1 MRSNLARKLLTLA
14 TITGFSSGLGLVSFQ
29 PLSAQESPGFYT
41 DPATGIVYRQIMRTI
56 EKPVVETKIE
66 QRQQTVYKPKTVT
79 ETRPTT
85 RRMYIPVTQNRWVP
99 KVENRWNPFVAPRV
113 AYHHVPETTWQVRD
127 EVIAETKT
135 HVQWEPETQTVSVP
149 QQSLR
154 MDRQQQVDF
163 EPVGRVAPNAMP
175 QTLGPAAAGSVPNVP
190 PEIAARLRPLAA
202 NSPIQPIRSGTSIG
216 GVSSVASLASGE
228 SPRSSLQTGLRAT
241 ELVPRSVPSYVAPVD
256 ATGIAG
262 LPPMRI
268 WR

>member
-1 MRSNLARKLLTLA
+1 MRPTLPKKLFALA
-14 TITGFSSGLGLVSFQ
+14 TITGLTAGLGISNWQ
-29 PLSAQESPGFYT
+29 PLSAQETPGFYT
-41 DPATGIVYRQIMRTI
+41 DPATGIVYRQVMRTI
-56 EKPVVETKIE
+56 EKPVIETRIE

-85 RRMYIPVTQNRWVP
+85 RRMYIPVTQHRWVP
-99 KVENRWNPFVAPRV
+99 KVENRWNPFVSPRV

-154 MDRQQQVDF
+154 MTSQQQVDF
-163 EPVGRVAPNAMP
+163 EPVGRVAPNATP
-175 QTLGPAAAGSVPNVP
+175 PTSNPTVPGSAPSVP

-202 NSPIQPIRSGTSIG
+202 NPPIEPIHSGRRLGSAPS
-216 GVSSVASLASGE
+216 VSSFASRE
-228 SPRSSLQTGLRAT
+228 NPRSTFQTGLRAT
-241 ELVPRSVPSYVAPVD
+241 ELVPRSAARYVAP
-256 ATGIAG
+256 AETTGIAG